1 MVMNYW
7 SVPIHRV
14 LEDLKTSTK
23 GLSEHEA
30 RRRLSVYGLNEVKR
44 ERRTS
49 PLMIFLRQFMNILI
63 IVLLFASAIA
73 YLIGDVIDSLLI
85 FAIIFLNSIFG
96 FVQEYQAERAIEA
109 LKKMTSL
116 KVTVVRAGKH
126 VEIDSNALVPG
137 DIIELVEGDKVPAD
151 CRIIESV
158 NLQADESMLTG
169 ESAPVDK
176 RSGEVPEQTRV
187 ADRINMLFSGTNIV
201 RGHGRAV
208 VVFTGMRTEVGKIA
222 KEIEEPSPPTPLQIY
237 LDKLG
242 RTLAMVVLAVCVVVF
257 LVGTVT
263 EKNLLSLF
271 MTSVSLAAAAIPE
284 GLPVIVTLALAF
296 GVKKMARKKA
306 LVRTLPAVEA
316 LGSATVIC
324 TDKTGTLTENKM
336 VVEKVYFDGKLMS
349 IKDCNNPLLFR
360 AGLICNNSVLEKVD
374 PTETALVDA
383 AKKAGI
389 DEREFFEYRRLA
401 EVPFSSQTKIMTVFC
416 MKGKE
421 EHTFMKGAPHAV
433 LAKCN
438 RIIEGRR
445 VIKLTPA
452 KKAEIEG
459 IVDSMAAEAL
469 RVLAFAYKPESSKKL
484 EEDMIF
490 IGLQGMMD
498 PPRKEVRSAIKA
510 CQDAGIN
517 VVIVTGDHPLTAK
530 AVAEAIGLSVKN
542 IMTGDELE
550 KLSFDELRVRVTN
563 TTIFARVEPTQK
575 NRIVKALR
583 ANGEIV
589 AVTGDGV
596 NDAPALKNADIGVAM
611 GIRGTDV
618 AKEASD
624 MIITDDNFA
633 TIVSAIEEG
642 RRVFDNIKK
651 ALVYLLSSNL
661 GEVLIV
667 FIASLL
673 FLPLPLTAAQIL
685 WVNFLTDGFPA
696 LALGV
701 DPPTPRIMKRRPNS
715 SKGEV
720 LNLNN
725 TLSIV
730 RTGFLIAIC
739 CLFLYAFFLYSHDHV
754 KAQTV
759 VFTALVVAEFVILQT
774 VRQNY
779 GQKLFANRYV
789 TLSMLAIIVLQLVL
803 IYTPLSAL
811 FHLVPLDLDD
821 WIAITLTV
829 AAIFVFNHFIHKFVK
844 SE

>member
-1 MVMNYW
+1 MSYW
-7 SVPIHRV
+7 SLPLHRV
-14 LEDLKTSTK
+14 LEELKTSHK
-23 GLSEHEA
+23 GLSEDEA
-30 RRRLSVYGLNEVKR
+30 RKRLSVYGQNELKR
-44 ERRTS
+44 EKRIS
-49 PLMIFLRQFMNILI
+49 PLKIFLRQFMNILI

-73 YLIGDVIDSLLI
+73 YLIGDVTDAVLI
-85 FAIIFLNSIFG
+85 FAVILLNSIFG
-96 FVQEYQAERAIEA
+96 FILEYQAEEAIEA
-109 LKKMTSL
+109 LKRMSAL
-116 KVTVVRAGKH
+116 RVTVLRSGKH
-126 VEIDSNALVPG
+126 LEIDSNSVVPG
-137 DIIELVEGDKVPAD
+137 DIIELLEGDKVPAD

-158 NLQADESMLTG
+158 NLQADESTFTG
-169 ESAPVDK
+169 ESTPVDK
-176 RSGEVPEQTRV
+176 NSGEVPEQARV
-187 ADRINMLFSGTNIV
+187 ADRVNMLFSGTNVV

-208 VVFTGMRTEVGKIA
+208 VLFTGMKTEVGKIA
-222 KEIEEPSPPTPLQIY
+222 KEIEAPSPPTPLQIY

-242 RTLAMVVLAVCVVVF
+242 KTLGVMVLFVCVAVF
-257 LVGTVT
+257 LIGTAT

-284 GLPVIVTLALAF
+284 GLPIIVTLALAF

-324 TDKTGTLTENKM
+324 TDKTGTLTENRM
-336 VVEKVYFDGKLMS
+336 IVEKVYFNGKITSVKECKGS
-349 IKDCNNPLLFR
+349 ILFR
-360 AGLICNNSVLEKVD
+360 AGLICNNSVLDKVD
-374 PTETALVDA
+374 PTETALVDSA
-383 AKKAGI
+383 RRAGI
-389 DEREFFEYRRLA
+389 DEKEFFEYKRLA
-401 EVPFSSQTKIMTVFC
+401 EIPFSSQTKSMTVFC
-416 MKGKE
+416 MKGE
-421 EHTFMKGAPHAV
+421 EEFAFMKGAPNAV

-438 RIIEGRR
+438 RILEGGR
-445 VIKLTPA
+445 VAKLTA
-452 KKAEIEG
+452 SKRAEIEG

-469 RVLAFAYKPESSKKL
+469 RVLGFAYKPESSKKL

-498 PPRKEVRSAIKA
+498 PPRREVRGAVHA
-510 CQDAGIN
+510 CQNAGIN
-517 VVIVTGDHPLTAK
+517 VVIITGDHPLTAK
-530 AVAEAIGLSVKN
+530 AIAESIGISVKN
-542 IMTGDELE
+542 IMTGDELDR
-550 KLSFDELRVRVTN
+550 LSFEELRARAAN
-563 TTIFARVEPTQK
+563 TTIFARVEPAQK

-583 ANGEIV
+583 ANGEVV

-596 NDAPALKNADIGVAM
+596 NDAPALKNADIGIAM

-633 TIVSAIEEG
+633 TIVAAIEEG

-651 ALVYLLSSNL
+651 ALIYLLSSNL

-667 FIASLL
+667 FIASIM

-685 WVNFLTDGFPA
+685 WVNFLSDGFPA

-701 DPPTPRIMKRRPNS
+701 DPAAPHIMRRKPS
-715 SKGEV
+715 TSKGEV
-720 LNLNN
+720 LNSNVI
-725 TLSIV
+725 LSII

-739 CLFLYAFFLYSHDHV
+739 CLFLYVFFLYSHNHV

-759 VFTALVVAEFVILQT
+759 VFTALVAAEFVILQT

-789 TLSMLAIIVLQLVL
+789 TLSMLAVMVLQLAL
-803 IYTPLSAL
+803 IYTPLSGV
-811 FHLVPLDLDD
+811 FHLVPLDLED

-829 AAIFVFNHFIHKFVK
+829 GAIFVLNHFVHRFVK